1 MSDSESRSD
10 EPQPI
15 PDAVSSAPDAV
26 EREPD
31 AATEPEPD
39 AGVVAEAT
47 AREVEVE
54 ELRRQLEEKQDRL
67 LRALAEMDNMRR
79 RAQREREEYVRYATE
94 ALLRDLIP
102 VLDNLDRALEAAR
115 STTDVARVVE
125 GVELIRRELLRVLER
140 AGLTRY
146 SAVGQAFDPARHE
159 ATARVISLDREP
171 DTVVAEVVPGY
182 LLHDRV
188 LRPAQVAVAVAPD
201 TDAA

>member
-1 MSDSESRSD
+1 MNESETRID
-10 EPQPI
+10 EPRPT
-15 PDAVSSAPDAV
+15 PDAAPTD
-26 EREPD
+26 PD
-31 AATEPEPD
+31 AATEPEP
-39 AGVVAEAT
+39 AAAAVAEA
-47 AREVEVE
+47 AAGEVE

-115 STTDVARVVE
+115 SASDAARVVE

-146 SAVGQAFDPARHE
+146 SAVGQTFDPARHE
-159 ATARVISLDREP
+159 ATERVISPDREP

>member
-1 MSDSESRSD
+1 MSDSETRSD
-10 EPQPI
+10 ESRPTYDTTPT
-15 PDAVSSAPDAV
+15 APDA
-26 EREPD
+26 
-31 AATEPEPD
+31 AAEPEPD

-47 AREVEVE
+47 AREVAVE